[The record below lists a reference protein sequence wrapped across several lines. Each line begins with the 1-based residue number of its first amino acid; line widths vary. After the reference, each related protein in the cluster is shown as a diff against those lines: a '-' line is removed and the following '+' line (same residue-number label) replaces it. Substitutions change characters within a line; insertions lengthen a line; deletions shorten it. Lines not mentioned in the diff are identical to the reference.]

1 MVDKLGRKMS
11 KSEGNTIEVEELLKD
26 FGADVCRWWVSSLSY
41 ENDIKVDVS
50 YFKVAGEEYRKVRNT
65 LRFLL
70 GNLGDFDPSQDRY
83 AFSDADATS
92 IDAWAMGELN
102 RVVAAVTDGYEHFQ
116 YRRVHEAIFNF
127 CNDTLSAVYLAAT
140 KDRLYCDRPDSPRR
154 RRTQTAM
161 FDIAS
166 AVIRLM
172 APILP
177 HTADEAWAALNKADV
192 KTADS
197 VHLERLPQTTPLAV
211 HEAWAKVME
220 QRDDWM
226 KVIED
231 ARQELGIDNPLDIGL
246 IVPPGDGTLTV
257 FDAVDLADLCGI
269 SRFVWHDA
277 ADKPTI
283 TDLSEEP
290 RCERSWKRDG
300 TVHHRSDGGELSD
313 RDAQAVGV
321 R

>member
-1 MVDKLGRKMS
+1 
-11 KSEGNTIEVEELLKD
+11 LL
-26 FGADVCRWWVSSLSY
+26 S
-41 ENDIKVDVS
+41 
-50 YFKVAGEEYRKVRNT
+50 
-65 LRFLL
+65 
-70 GNLGDFDPSQDRY
+70 NLFDFDPARAVPPERLSPTSLDRWALEQTSRLRREVLQAY
-83 AFSDADATS
+83 QAFDFRQAHLLLFD
-92 IDAWAMGELN
+92 
-102 RVVAAVTDGYEHFQ
+102 
-116 YRRVHEAIFNF
+116 F
-127 CNDTLSAVYLAAT
+127 CNDTLSALYLDAV
-140 KDRLYCDRPDSPRR
+140 KDRLYCDRPDSERR
-154 RRTQTAM
+154 RRCQTVMWETANLL
-161 FDIAS
+161 
-166 AVIRLM
+166 VHLL

-177 HTADEAWAALNKADV
+177 HTADEAWAALNPRKADV

-211 HEAWAKVME
+211 HDAWPKLME

-246 IVPPGDGTLTV
+246 LVPPPEAPPEASGDGSLTV
-257 FDAVDLADLCGI
+257 FDPVDLADLCGI

-277 ADKPTI
+277 ADKPII